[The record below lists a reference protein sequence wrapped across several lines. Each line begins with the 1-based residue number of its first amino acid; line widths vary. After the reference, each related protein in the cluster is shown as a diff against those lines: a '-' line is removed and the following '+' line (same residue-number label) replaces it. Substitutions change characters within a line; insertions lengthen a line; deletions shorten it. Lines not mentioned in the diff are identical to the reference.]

1 MKQHLTHQHGGL
13 PERDFHRLSV
23 KPRRVIDFSVNLNP
37 LGCPDVVRTRW
48 GELAEGIDRYPS
60 PDGDGITHFLRKK
73 SGVAVDQ
80 ALGGNGST
88 ELIYLIPRAL
98 GLRRV
103 AIVTPSYHDYYRA
116 SVLAGAE
123 TVRIPLSPETG
134 FQALSEERLAE
145 ALENAE
151 ALWLGNPNNP
161 TGTFF
166 PREML
171 SSLAARFP
179 RKWLIVDEAFMPF
192 LKDWKTES
200 MSVPPISPNVITI
213 HSLTKFYGLAGLRLG
228 GITGAAE
235 VMERIRKF
243 KEPWTVNSVSES
255 VAPLLLECEDYE
267 RETLKL
273 VEEERERLLRSL
285 LKVDGLAVFSSRANF
300 LLCRWD
306 NGPDLD
312 SLIRGLLG
320 LGIYV
325 RDCRNFPGL
334 EKDYFR
340 VAVRSLEDNTRLIE
354 GLSSLSR
361 G

>member
-13 PERDFHRLSV
+13 PGRDFDRLSV
-23 KPRRVIDFSVNLNP
+23 EPRRVIDFSVNLNH
-37 LGCPDVVRTRW
+37 LGCPDVVRSRW
-48 GELAEGIDRYPS
+48 GGLAEGIDRYPS
-60 PDGDGITHFLRKK
+60 LDGEGIARYLRKRL
-73 SGVAVDQ
+73 GVAKGQ

-123 TVRIPLSPETG
+123 TVFIPLSPETG
-134 FQALSEERLAE
+134 FQALAEERLDE
-145 ALENAE
+145 ALEDAD

-166 PREML
+166 PRETL
-171 SSLAARFP
+171 AGLAARLP
-179 RKWLIVDEAFMPF
+179 RKWVIVDEAFMPF
-192 LKDWKTES
+192 LKDWKNES
-200 MSVPPISPNVITI
+200 MAVPPISPNVLAI

-228 GITGAAE
+228 GVTGPEEA
-235 VMERIRKF
+235 IQTILKI

-255 VAPLLLECEDYE
+255 VAPLLLECEEYE
-267 RETLKL
+267 RETLNS
-273 VEEERERLLRSL
+273 VEIEREQLLQAL
-285 LKVDGLAVFSSRANF
+285 LKVDGLAVFRSRANF

-306 NGPDLD
+306 KGPGLD

-320 LGIYV
+320 KGIYV

-334 EKDYFR
+334 EKNYFR
-340 VAVRSLEDNTRLIE
+340 VAVRSFEENARLIE
-354 GLSSLSR
+354 GLSALSR

>member
-13 PERDFHRLSV
+13 PERDFARLSV
-23 KPRRVIDFSVNLNP
+23 EPRRVIDFSVNLNP
-37 LGCPDVVRTRW
+37 LGCPDIVQSHW
-48 GELAEGIDRYPS
+48 GELVEGIDRYPS
-60 PDGDGITHFLRKK
+60 LDGHGIVHYLRERL
-73 SGVAVDQ
+73 GVAADQ

-116 SVLAGAE
+116 SVLAGAGIAC
-123 TVRIPLSPETG
+123 IPLTPETG
-134 FQALSEERLAE
+134 FQPLSEERLAT
-145 ALENAE
+145 ALEDAD

-166 PREML
+166 PRETL
-171 SSLAARFP
+171 SGLAANHP
-179 RKWLIVDEAFMPF
+179 GKWFIVDEAFMPF

-200 MSVPPISPNVITI
+200 MAMRPVLPNVLTI

-228 GITGAAE
+228 GVTGSTE
-235 VMERIRKF
+235 VIERLREI

-255 VAPLLLECEDYE
+255 VAPLLLECGDYE
-267 RETLKL
+267 RETLDL
-273 VEEERERLLRSL
+273 VVRERKRLFQALLE
-285 LKVDGLAVFSSRANF
+285 VEGLAVFPSRANF

-306 NGPDLD
+306 KGPDLD

-325 RDCRNFPGL
+325 RDCTNFPGL
-334 EKDYFR
+334 EKGYFR
-340 VAVRSLEDNTRLIE
+340 VAVRSFEDNARLVE
-354 GLSSLSR
+354 GLSALSR

>member
-1 MKQHLTHQHGGL
+1 MEQHPTHQHGGL
-13 PERDFHRLSV
+13 PGRDFARLSV
-23 KPRRVIDFSVNLNP
+23 EPRRVIDFSVNLNP
-37 LGCPDVVRTRW
+37 LGCPDVVQRRW
-48 GELAEGIDRYPS
+48 CDLAEGIDRYPS
-60 PDGDGITHFLRKK
+60 LDGDGIALYLMERW
-73 SGVAVDQ
+73 GVAAGN

-116 SVLAGAE
+116 SAIAGAE
-123 TVRIPLSPETG
+123 TAFIPLSPETG
-134 FQALSEERLAE
+134 FQPPSEERLAE
-145 ALENAE
+145 ALKDAD

-161 TGTFF
+161 TGTLF
-166 PREML
+166 PRTAL
-171 SSLAARFP
+171 SGLASRFP

-192 LKDWKTES
+192 LKDWKIES
-200 MSVPPISPNVITI
+200 LAVPPTPPNVLTI

-228 GITGAAE
+228 GVTGSAE
-235 VMERIRKF
+235 VIERLRKI

-255 VAPLLLECEDYE
+255 VAPLLLECGDYE
-267 RETLKL
+267 RETLDL
-273 VEEERERLLRSL
+273 VERERERLFNAL
-285 LKVDGLAVFSSRANF
+285 LKVEGLAVFPSRANF

-306 NGPDLD
+306 KGPNLD

-334 EKDYFR
+334 EKGYFR
-340 VAVRSLEDNTRLIE
+340 VAVRSFEDNARLVE